1 MGIAYNTSIVRNG
14 LVMHL
19 DASNIKSY
27 ASGTAWSDIGGS
39 SIPATLQNSGAAT
52 VTGVSGSAGYL
63 NFAAVD
69 AAGTAGYYLI
79 NSSAI
84 SSLTTL
90 SLETCLYVNTFYTS
104 SGATHARPISPR
116 ITESGSPLGV
126 GIFNGSLSIEI
137 NAGGTWFT
145 TSYSNASIGSGK
157 WLYISQV
164 TDNVGKTLKT
174 YLNGVLIN
182 TLPFTGT
189 PSSGGGILLGRGFYG
204 GTLNYAG
211 RIGFVRVYNTA
222 LSANEVQ
229 QNFEATRGR
238 YGI

>member
-1 MGIAYNTSIVRNG
+1 MGISYNPSVTTSG
-14 LVMHL
+14 LVMYL

-27 ASGTAWSDIGGS
+27 VSGTSWTDIGGNG
-39 SIPATLQNSGAAT
+39 IPATLQNSGAAT
-52 VTGVSGSAGYL
+52 VTGVTGSTGYL

-69 AAGTAGYYLI
+69 STSTAGYYLI

-90 SLETCLYVNTFYTS
+90 SLETCVYVNTFYTS

-126 GIFNGSLSIEI
+126 GIFNGALSIEI
-137 NAGGTWFT
+137 NGGGTWFT
-145 TSYSNASIGSGK
+145 ATYSDPSIGSGK
-157 WLYISQV
+157 WLHLSQV

-174 YLNGVLIN
+174 YLNSVLVN
-182 TLPFTGT
+182 TLVFTGT
-189 PSSGGGILLGRGFYG
+189 PTSGGGLLLGRGFYG

-211 RIGFVRVYNTA
+211 RIGFVRVYNKA
-222 LSANEVQ
+222 LSDSEVQ
-229 QNFEATRGR
+229 QNFNAVRGR
-238 YGI
+238 YGL